1 MAWDVSRRVFLKG
14 ASLAA
19 LGVGFGPSPLMV
31 RAAEAAQAGSKVLVK
46 IFLRGGCDG
55 LNMLVPY
62 GDPDYYALR
71 GGIAIA
77 RAEVLNLD
85 GYFGLHPA
93 LGGLKRLYDDGRLG
107 FVTAVGQYSLTRSHF
122 DAQDYM
128 ETGTPG
134 DKTTATGWL
143 DRSIARIPGSEVT
156 QAVAFATQLPRSYLG
171 PEPVLVAQNLTS
183 FDLRA
188 RNWRDEAERLL
199 RAMYDPKQTPVGQMG
214 QETFAA
220 MQTLL
225 RTPEILAAPANGA
238 EYPNATVGTSL
249 RQAAQLVKANLG
261 TRSIY
266 VNVPGAFDT
275 HSNQA
280 FNNTLEFTR
289 LGDSLAAFSTDL
301 GRLMDDVVVMVT
313 TEFGRTAAVN
323 GSAGTDHGSGYT
335 MIVMGGG
342 VRGGRVHGQW
352 PGLARTQLYQGRDLA
367 VTTDFRDVFAEMAR
381 AQFGIADVA
390 ALFPGYTPGPS
401 VGIVG

>member
-1 MAWDVSRRVFLKG
+1 MTWDPSRRVFLKG

-19 LGVGFGPSPLMV
+19 IGVGFGPSPLMV
-31 RAAEAAQAGSKVLVK
+31 RAAEAAGAGSKVLVK

-55 LNMLVPY
+55 LNLLVPY
-62 GDPDYYALR
+62 GDPEYYALR
-71 GGIAIA
+71 GGIAVT

-85 GYFGLHPA
+85 GYFGLNPA
-93 LGGLKRLYDDGRLG
+93 LAPLKRLYDDGRLA
-107 FVTAVGQYSLTRSHF
+107 FVPAVGQYALTRSHF
-122 DAQDYM
+122 DAQDFM

-134 DKTTATGWL
+134 DKTTSTGWL
-143 DRSIARIPGSEVT
+143 DRSIARIAGSEVT
-156 QAVAFATQLPRSYLG
+156 QAVAFASQLPRSYLG
-171 PEPVLVAQNLTS
+171 PEPVLVAQSLTS

-199 RAMYDPKQTPVGQMG
+199 RAMYEPKQTAVGRMG

-238 EYPNATVGTSL
+238 EYPTVGVGPSL

-275 HSNQA
+275 HSNQT
-280 FNNTLEFTR
+280 FNNTQEFTR
-289 LGDSLAAFSTDL
+289 LGDALFAFSTDL

-342 VRGGRVHGQW
+342 VRGGRIHGQW
-352 PGLARTQLYQGRDLA
+352 PGLSRAQLHDGRDLA
-367 VTTDFRDVFAEMAR
+367 VTTDFRDVFAELAR
-381 AQFGIADVA
+381 AQFGITDTA
-390 ALFPGYTPGPS
+390 ALFPGFTPGPAPGL
-401 VGIVG
+401 VG